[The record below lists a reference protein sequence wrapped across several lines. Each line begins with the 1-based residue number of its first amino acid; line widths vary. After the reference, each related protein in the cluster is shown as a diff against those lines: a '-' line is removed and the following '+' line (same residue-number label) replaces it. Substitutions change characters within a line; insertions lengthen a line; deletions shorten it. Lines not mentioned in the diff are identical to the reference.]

1 MRPIGESG
9 VETGLCWRDV
19 RAAET
24 PQTHRPTQSDTCRS
38 HSAQRIIDRCHCD
51 SNIDIRHAGGWDK
64 ELENTFP
71 GKPLVRSAH
80 MLHAWRTMADTD
92 LDPGRKADKT
102 LVPTHASSTR
112 CDMND
117 SNEKLQAFM
126 DTVNAFPFLH
136 EA

>member
-1 MRPIGESG
+1 MRTRFPES
-9 VETGLCWRDV
+9 
-19 RAAET
+19 
-24 PQTHRPTQSDTCRS
+24 
-38 HSAQRIIDRCHCD
+38 
-51 SNIDIRHAGGWDK
+51 
-64 ELENTFP
+64 
-71 GKPLVRSAH
+71 PLVRSAH
-80 MLHAWRTMADTD
+80 MLHAPRMADTD

>member
-1 MRPIGESG
+1 MRTRFPES
-9 VETGLCWRDV
+9 
-19 RAAET
+19 
-24 PQTHRPTQSDTCRS
+24 
-38 HSAQRIIDRCHCD
+38 
-51 SNIDIRHAGGWDK
+51 
-64 ELENTFP
+64 
-71 GKPLVRSAH
+71 PLVRSAH
-80 MLHAWRTMADTD
+80 MLHAPRIADTD